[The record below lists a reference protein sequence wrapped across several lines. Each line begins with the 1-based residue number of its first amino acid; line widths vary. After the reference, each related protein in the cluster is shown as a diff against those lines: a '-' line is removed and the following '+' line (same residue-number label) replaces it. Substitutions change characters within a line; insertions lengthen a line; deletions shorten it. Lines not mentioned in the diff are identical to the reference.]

1 MDRKVV
7 GLFCYL
13 SVFLCLSVIYLSIH
27 LSLPLSVLLSI
38 CLSVYLSFCLSIY
51 LSICLFTVSVY
62 LSVFLSIYLSIYL
75 YIYLSVC
82 LFVYRSICVS
92 NEATQRDFL
101 NFLSW
106 QHQKW
111 VNSARLPSET
121 ENWVQSWRPHTNA
134 FCVFSTPSVQS
145 IAPATKWSRVMR
157 SAARVTQNHLS
168 NLEDL
173 MLQNAT
179 LSGNQISALTS

>member
-38 CLSVYLSFCLSIY
+38 CLSVFLSFYLSIY
-51 LSICLFTVSVY
+51 LSIYSICLS
-62 LSVFLSIYLSIYL
+62 LCLSIYLSIYL